1 MTVVSL
7 RGLHTALGA
16 PAVTSG
22 VVTVEYW
29 AGSRPVARVDG
40 ADVIFPARITA
51 PVVAGDPGVL
61 DLPPT
66 RGVCCV
72 KWTVQSDVSP
82 TSVVRFTEIPE
93 TATDFGDLV
102 QVDPATFVPT
112 GEIVAAWEAVVG
124 TVEGLR
130 ADAATSAGAAAASA
144 QAAHDA
150 AAPVTAAAESINA
163 GLDINDGIMKAVLE
177 NPEAGFTR
185 ELSATS
191 RVAYSARS
199 VMKSTRSGYRS

>member
-40 ADVIFPARITA
+40 ADVIFPALITA
-51 PVVAGDPGVL
+51 PIVAGDPGAL

-93 TATDFGDLV
+93 DPTDFGDLV

-112 GEIVAAWEAVVG
+112 GEVVAAWEAVVG

-130 ADAATSAGAAAASA
+130 TDAATSAAAAAASA

-163 GLDINDGIMKAVLE
+163 GLDVNDGVMTTVAANEESEFAKQLTAKMSQSC
-177 NPEAGFTR
+177 GF
-185 ELSATS
+185 ATTS
-191 RVAYSARS
+191 LASQ
-199 VMKSTRSGYRS
+199 TN